1 MKNIFTLLLC
11 ISLSLLA
18 SGQKKVL
25 IFSKTARYHH
35 ESIDAGIKAIKK
47 LGLVN
52 HFSVD
57 QTIDS
62 CALNENN
69 LKQYAAII
77 FLSPSGN
84 IIDSAGKQAMQKFI
98 RSGKG
103 FVGIHAASTIEKN
116 WSWYGKLV
124 GGVFTGHPEPQ
135 TATLRVEDSSHPA
148 TKFFPPSFSRRDEW
162 YNFRDL
168 QRGLHV
174 LLRVDEKSY
183 KGGENGAYHPIAW
196 YHEFE
201 GGRSFYTALG
211 HFPEHYEDPL
221 FLKHLLAGIQYALQ
235 D

>member
-1 MKNIFTLLLC
+1 MKNIFTLLIC
-11 ISLSLLA
+11 IGLHLLA

-25 IFSKTARYHH
+25 VFSKTARYHH

-47 LGLVN
+47 LGMEN

-57 QTIDS
+57 QTTDS
-62 CALNENN
+62 CALNEKN
-69 LKQYAAII
+69 LKQYAVLI

-84 IIDSAGKQAMQKFI
+84 IIDSAGKAAMQKFMH
-98 RSGKG
+98 SGKG

-124 GGVFTGHPEPQ
+124 GGVFTDHPQPQ
-135 TATLRVEDSSHPA
+135 TATLRVEDRNHPA
-148 TKFFPPSFSRRDEW
+148 SKFFPSSFSRRDEW

-168 QRGLHV
+168 QKGLQVV
-174 LLRVDEKSY
+174 LTVDEKSY
-183 KGGENGAYHPIAW
+183 QGGENGAYHPIAW

-211 HFPEHYEDPL
+211 HFPEHYDDPL

>member
-1 MKNIFTLLLC
+1 MKNIFTLLIC
-11 ISLSLLA
+11 ISLNLLA
-18 SGQKKVL
+18 NGQKKIL

-35 ESIDAGIKAIKK
+35 ESIDAGIKAIQK
-47 LGLVN
+47 LGAAN

-62 CALNENN
+62 SAINEEN
-69 LKQYAAII
+69 LKKYAALI

-84 IIDSAGKQAMQKFI
+84 IIDSAGKAAMQKFI

-124 GGVFTGHPEPQ
+124 GGVFTGHPQPQ
-135 TATLRVEDSSHPA
+135 IATLRVEDKSHSA
-148 TKFFPPSFSRRDEW
+148 TKFFPASWSRRDEW

-168 QRGLHV
+168 QKNLQV
-174 LLRVDEKSY
+174 LLTVDEKSY
-183 KGGENGAYHPIAW
+183 KGGENGTCHPIAW
-196 YHEFE
+196 YHDFE

-211 HFPEHYEDPL
+211 HFPEHYDDPL
-221 FLKHLLAGIQYALQ
+221 FLKHLLAGIQYAMQ
-235 D
+235 E